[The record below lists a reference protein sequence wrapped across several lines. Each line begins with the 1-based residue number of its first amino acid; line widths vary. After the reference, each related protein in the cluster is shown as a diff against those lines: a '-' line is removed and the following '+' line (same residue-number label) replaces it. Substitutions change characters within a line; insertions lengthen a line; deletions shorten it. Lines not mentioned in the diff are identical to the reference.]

1 MATKT
6 AHPHAIPFPQP
17 GRSGPAT
24 RPGGPT
30 RPRNRREAARALRA
44 LRASRRQGLDFP
56 PPPPSEPP
64 APAWDRDGAVRV
76 LNAAADEVMDWCG
89 ADDTG
94 ARDVVNLVVNVFGA
108 YLDAADA
115 PGPHYPSIE
124 DVIEESYGPA
134 EDDDPPM
141 AEQVYD
147 WCNS

>member
-1 MATKT
+1 MANAT
-6 AHPHAIPFPQP
+6 AHPHAFPLPQS

-44 LRASRRQGLDFP
+44 LRAGRRQGVELP
-56 PPPPSEPP
+56 PP
-64 APAWDRDGAVRV
+64 APVEPAAPVWDRDGAVQA
-76 LNAAADEVMDWCG
+76 LNAAADEVLDWCG

-108 YLDAADA
+108 YLDA
-115 PGPHYPSIE
+115 PGSHYPSIE
-124 DVIEESYGPA
+124 EVIEESYDPA

-141 AEQVYD
+141 TEQVYD